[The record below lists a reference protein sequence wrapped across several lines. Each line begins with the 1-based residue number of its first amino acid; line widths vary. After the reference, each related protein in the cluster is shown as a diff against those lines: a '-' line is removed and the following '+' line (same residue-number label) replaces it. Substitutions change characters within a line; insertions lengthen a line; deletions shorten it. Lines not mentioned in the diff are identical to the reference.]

1 MHHQYVDHLAMG
13 DSPVHRLDARAKL
26 VVALVYT
33 ALVVSVP
40 KYEVAA
46 LVPYAVLPFAW
57 LAFGG
62 VPLGFVAKRLL
73 LVSPFVAFV
82 ALLNP
87 LYDAAPML
95 VRLGPW
101 AFWVRGG
108 VVSCASVCGKFALTV
123 STLVALVSTT
133 RFHDLLRALAW
144 FRLPRLFLIELS
156 FLYRYLFLLVEQV
169 QRMKRARECREV
181 GPAKLRWCLRSTG
194 GIIGNLFLR
203 TLERGE
209 RVYAAMAARGFDGSV
224 KTLTRFRMRAGDYAF
239 LVGGV
244 LFVAALR
251 FGALI
256 AAP

>member
-13 DSPVHRLDARAKL
+13 DSPLHRLDARAKL

-40 KYEVAA
+40 RYDLAA
-46 LVPYAVLPFAW
+46 LLPHAVLPFAW

-73 LVSPFVAFV
+73 IASSFILFVAAF
-82 ALLNP
+82 NP

-101 AFWVRGG
+101 SFWVRSG
-108 VVSCASVCGKFALTV
+108 VVSGASVCVKFALTV
-123 STLVALVSTT
+123 SVLVALVSTT
-133 RFHDLLRALAW
+133 RFHDILRALAW
-144 FRLPRLFLIELS
+144 FRLPRLFIIELS
-156 FLYRYLFLLVEQV
+156 FLYRYLFLLIEQV
-169 QRMKRARECREV
+169 QRLKRARECRVV
-181 GPAKLRWCLRSTG
+181 GPSRLRWGLRSTG

-209 RVYAAMAARGFDGSV
+209 RVHAAMAARGFDGSV
-224 KTLTRFRMRAGDYAF
+224 KTLTRFRMGAGDYAF
-239 LVGGV
+239 LGGGV
-244 LFVAALR
+244 LLVVAIR
-251 FGALI
+251 FGVHAFVR
-256 AAP
+256 